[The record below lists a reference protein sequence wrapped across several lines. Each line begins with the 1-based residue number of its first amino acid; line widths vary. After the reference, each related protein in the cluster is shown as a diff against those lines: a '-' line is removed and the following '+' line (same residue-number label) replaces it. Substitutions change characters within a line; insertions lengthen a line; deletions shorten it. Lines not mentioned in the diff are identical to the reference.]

1 MIESFKKNWPGIKK
15 WLTNI
20 GMVALLCIGI
30 VALIA
35 VLPIRNNIKFLSV
48 MSGSMSPKI
57 HVGSLIVIR
66 PASQYSAGDIITF
79 HTPMADKT
87 NDYTTHRIVEI
98 RDDNSAKYIVTKGDA
113 NDAPDG
119 SRIAKEDIIGKHL
132 LTLPLLGYL
141 FAFIKTLAGL
151 IIIVI
156 IPALLIIYSEIR
168 KIIDEIRKYR
178 QTKKPKIEAEPVVEA
193 AAVMVKPAIAPS
205 NISAKKH
212 KHKKH
217 KKKKSK
223 KKFRR

>member
-1 MIESFKKNWPGIKK
+1 MESFKKNWPGIKK
-15 WLTNI
+15 WLVNI
-20 GMVALLCIGI
+20 GLAVLLCIGI

-66 PASQYSAGDIITF
+66 PASQYSVDDIITF
-79 HTPMADKT
+79 RTPMADKA

-98 RDDNSAKYIVTKGDA
+98 RDDNNAKYIVTKGDA
-113 NDAPDG
+113 NDGPDG
-119 SRIAKEDIIGKHL
+119 SKIAEEDIIGKHL

-141 FAFIKTLAGL
+141 FAFIKTLTGLIVIVLIPSLL
-151 IIIVI
+151 III
-156 IPALLIIYSEIR
+156 AEIR
-168 KIIDEIRKYR
+168 KIVLEIRRFR
-178 QTKKPKIEAEPVVEA
+178 QAKSPVVEVQPVVKEIVPE
-193 AAVMVKPAIAPS
+193 AVQPIPVT
-205 NISAKKH
+205 SAKQHH
-212 KHKKH
+212 KHKKN